1 MKTKQQNICIATQLK
16 KVDGE
21 YSDIEPLFDLVEDER
36 VEKFKNSICEFFVDD
51 FLTYIATQNENLNNG
66 VKKWNLA
73 IIK

>member
-66 VKKWNLA
+66 VKK
-73 IIK
+73 